1 MAAIDD
7 PHVPLVDALGRRV
20 HRGEVNEYGR
30 RGHVPGAVNVTAWE
44 VLDRETGCYRPL
56 PELRAKVGPVL
67 DADRVITYCGAG
79 AAASS
84 LAHVLVRLGH
94 PDVAVHDGGLLEWCA
109 DRSLPLQT
117 GP

>member
-1 MAAIDD
+1 M
-7 PHVPLVDALGRRV
+7 
-20 HRGEVNEYGR
+20 
-30 RGHVPGAVNVTAWE
+30 TAWE

-56 PELRAKVGPVL
+56 PELRDKVGPVL
-67 DADRVITYCGAG
+67 GASRVITYCGAV

-84 LAHVLVRLGH
+84 VAQVLVRLGH
-94 PDVAVHDGGLLEWCA
+94 PNVAVYDGGMLEWSA